1 MQNGLLFLEKIVNF
15 ALAYLKCFLS
25 IIMSKEDVTHC
36 GIIQKVER
44 SSLVILTEDECK
56 CDGCA
61 ITALCGSK
69 GGDQKELL
77 KIDTP
82 LAGDFTIGERVEVS
96 ATSSSTLRAT
106 WWALILPTLIFGGVI
121 VGLRLGFPSLGGWS
135 IALGFIALGLY
146 DLFLY
151 AKRKSLAQK
160 ISWKIRKI

>member
-1 MQNGLLFLEKIVNF
+1 
-15 ALAYLKCFLS
+15 
-25 IIMSKEDVTHC
+25 MSKEDVTHRGVIRKVAC
-36 GIIQKVER
+36 GC
-44 SSLVILTEDECK
+44 LVIQTEDECK

-61 ITALCGSK
+61 VVALCNSK
-69 GGDQKELL
+69 GEDKKELL
-77 KIDTP
+77 TIDTP
-82 LAGDFTIGERVEVS
+82 MAEDFAVGNRVEVS

-135 IALGFIALGLY
+135 IALGFVALGLY

-151 AKRKSLAQK
+151 SRRKSLAQK